1 MSDEGD
7 GIGFV
12 RLFPTGPIRCE
23 VFRLLQAGLSGGSQA
38 AGMNTSIAAA
48 SNEKSS
54 ILSQVPAWLWVG
66 IGIYM
71 LLLSNGGILLSD
83 SDTYWQIA
91 VGQWILDHHAL
102 PRVDIYSFT
111 KAGEPWTSSS
121 WLAQVLYATSY
132 NLAGWTGPVILA
144 ASCIAAT
151 FALLTHILGRRIP
164 AIHAVAVAIAVLVLS
179 KGHFLARPHALALP
193 VMLAWA
199 YGLMSAS
206 ERGRAPS
213 PWLLPLIALWANLHG
228 GFVFGLVLV
237 GAFALDALWNADRA
251 HRKSLALRWTAFGVG
266 ALVACCAT
274 PYGWGSILASRR
286 ILDLGEL
293 LHLIY
298 EWMPADFSKFGAFE
312 MVILTLI
319 GGALYSGVKLTPP
332 RIALVLGLLHMAL
345 SHIRNLEIFALLLPI
360 VVLAPVASHFALR
373 PVWAARIGAPMP
385 VMAAVMVLLGGWTW
399 LLSANATFA
408 MPENQTPA
416 AAVDA
421 LKAHHPKRVLNDLPF
436 GGYLIWRQM
445 PVFIDGRAELY
456 GEAFEMAYYRAMQL
470 KDVNQFLDILKQW
483 DIDAVLLTPH
493 TPAAGLLDHIGGW
506 RRAYADENAVLH
518 VRTAN

>member
-1 MSDEGD
+1 
-7 GIGFV
+7 
-12 RLFPTGPIRCE
+12 
-23 VFRLLQAGLSGGSQA
+23 
-38 AGMNTSIAAA
+38 MNTNVAAA
-48 SNEKSS
+48 SSANSS
-54 ILSQVPAWLWVG
+54 IVGRVPAWLWLGVG
-66 IGIYM
+66 VYALVLMVGPA
-71 LLLSNGGILLSD
+71 LLQD

-111 KAGEPWTSSS
+111 KAGEPWVSSS

-132 NLAGWTGPVILA
+132 NLAGWTGPVVLA
-144 ASCIAAT
+144 AGCIAVA

-164 AIHAVAVAIAVLVLS
+164 AAFAVTVAIAALVLS
-179 KGHFLARPHALALP
+179 KGHFLARPHVLVLP

-237 GAFALDALWNADRA
+237 GGFALDALWNADRA
-251 HRKSLALRWTAFGVG
+251 RRRSVALRWAAFGVG
-266 ALVACCAT
+266 ALIACCAT
-274 PYGWGSILASRR
+274 PYGWGSILAARK

-298 EWMPADFSKFGAFE
+298 EWMPANFSKFGAFE
-312 MVILTLI
+312 MAILTLI
-319 GGALYSGVKLTPP
+319 AGALFGGVKLSPP

-345 SHIRNLEIFALLLPI
+345 SHVRNLEIFALLLPI
-360 VVLAPVASHFALR
+360 VVLTPVASQFALR
-373 PVWAARIGAPMP
+373 PAWTARNWAPMP
-385 VMAAVMVLLGGWTW
+385 VAAVMLLLGGWTW
-399 LLSANATFA
+399 LLAANTTFA
-408 MPENQTPA
+408 NPESQSPA
-416 AAVDA
+416 AAVDV
-421 LKAHHPKRVLNDLPF
+421 LKAHNSRRVLNDLPF
-436 GGYLIWRQM
+436 GGYLIWRQI
-445 PVFIDGRAELY
+445 PVFVDGRAELY
-456 GEAFEMAYYRAMQL
+456 GEAFDMAYYRAMQL
-470 KDVNQFLDILKQW
+470 KDVNELLDILKKW

-493 TPAAGLLDHIGGW
+493 TPAVGLLDHIDGW
-506 RRAYADENAVLH
+506 RRVHTDQNAVLH